1 MKTSGEGRLMLSN
14 NLTEVGGVL
23 QKGKR
28 QACLTTKTIQASS
41 LLWVVV
47 VLSAWYRTSIVDDVE
62 TSFSNK

>member
-23 QKGKR
+23 QKGG

-47 VLSAWYRTSIVDDVE
+47 VVSASSIVDDVE